1 MWRYLAGAAA
11 TLVLVTA
18 GFFLWNARA
27 DRPSPVPAAP
37 EAVVAS
43 QSDDDLAPPPAASEK
58 TREEKRFA
66 RYDKDKN
73 GQVAQAD
80 YLASRHKG
88 FDKLD
93 ANHDGR
99 LSFEEYAVKGVQK
112 FAAADK
118 DNSGQL
124 NATEFATT
132 RVIRKAKPKA
142 KRDCPPTQQAPAE
155 EES

>member
-1 MWRYLAGAAA
+1 MWRFLAGVAA
-11 TLVLVTA
+11 TLVLMTA

-27 DRPSPVPAAP
+27 GRSSPIPAAP
-37 EAVVAS
+37 EAAVAGR
-43 QSDDDLAPPPAASEK
+43 DVKLAAPPAASEK

-73 GQVAQAD
+73 GQVAQAE
-80 YLASRHKG
+80 YLANRHKG

-99 LSFEEYAVKGVQK
+99 LSFEEYAIKGVQK

-118 DNSGQL
+118 DKSGQL

-132 RVIRKAKPKA
+132 RAIRKAKPA

>member
-1 MWRYLAGAAA
+1 MWRFLAGVSA

-27 DRPSPVPAAP
+27 DRASPIPAAP
-37 EAVVAS
+37 QAAVVGS
-43 QSDDDLAPPPAASEK
+43 EDVDLAPPPEASEK

-73 GQVAQAD
+73 GQVAQAE
-80 YLASRHKG
+80 YLAGRRKG

-93 ANHDGR
+93 LNHDGR

-112 FAAADK
+112 FSAADK
-118 DNSGQL
+118 DKNGQL
-124 NATEFATT
+124 GATEFATT
-132 RVIRKAKPKA
+132 RVIRKAKPK
-142 KRDCPPTQQAPAE
+142 RDCPPTRQAPAE

>member
-1 MWRYLAGAAA
+1 MWRFLAGVAAA
-11 TLVLVTA
+11 LVLVTA

-27 DRPSPVPAAP
+27 DRASPIPAAP
-37 EAVVAS
+37 EAVVAGTG
-43 QSDDDLAPPPAASEK
+43 DVELAGPPAASEK

-73 GQVAQAD
+73 GQVAQAE
-80 YLASRHKG
+80 YLAGRRKG

-93 ANHDGR
+93 LNHDGK
-99 LSFEEYAVKGVQK
+99 LSFEEYAVKGIQK

-118 DNSGQL
+118 DKSGQL
-124 NATEFATT
+124 GAAEFATT
-132 RVIRKAKPKA
+132 RVVRKAKPA
-142 KRDCPPTQQAPAE
+142 KRDCPPTQPAPAE